1 MRSIMSKKSSKKRA
15 HRVTTVRKA
24 PSEKI
29 APASPPE
36 GPDPTFHVEQ
46 QDYEPE
52 KMMGGVLLLC
62 AAVMIGILI
71 AYWRWKHY

>member
-1 MRSIMSKKSSKKRA
+1 
-15 HRVTTVRKA
+15 
-24 PSEKI
+24 
-29 APASPPE
+29 
-36 GPDPTFHVEQ
+36 VEQ

-71 AYWRWKHY
+71 AYWRWTHY